1 MNQIP
6 EDLKNYQPSLDMDAT
21 ERAWASVAVIVL
33 IVGYSI
39 YELIRKYL

>member
-33 IVGYSI
+33 IFVLNVTGA
-39 YELIRKYL
+39 L